1 MHTEIGRPFAG
12 AALDRLKAF
21 LKMNGLDYDPAAGF
35 TVVLLE
41 DDEIIASASLDGA
54 TVKCVAVSPMH
65 QGEGLTAQLMTAV
78 RQEAFDR
85 GIQHLMLFTKPG
97 NLMMFREFGFHPV
110 IRTDSVL
117 LMENRRNGLED
128 FLKGLE
134 RPAGDPKSVG
144 CIVANCNPFTLGHR
158 YLIETASKQTD
169 ALHVFILSE
178 AKSMFSPEDRM
189 ALAKAGCSDLENVY
203 FHPTGPYMV
212 SSATF
217 PTYFIKDKS
226 RAGSI
231 HCGLDVRLFGE
242 RIAPALGITRRFVG
256 TEPGCQVTNAYNEQ
270 MKMHLPEYG
279 VEVIEIPRREIGG
292 EAVSASR
299 VRAFLVKGDLDSIR
313 PLVPESTFRFL
324 RDMLSGRQ

>member
-1 MHTEIGRPFAG
+1 MHTETGRPFSG
-12 AALDRLKAF
+12 LMLEKLRQF
-21 LKMNGLDYDPAAGF
+21 LHMNGLDYDPAVGF
-35 TVVLLE
+35 TVALME
-41 DDEIIASASLDGA
+41 DDEIIATASLDGG

-65 QGEGLTAQLMTAV
+65 QGEGLTAHLMTAV

-117 LMENRRNGLED
+117 LMENRRSGLDD

-134 RPAGDPKSVG
+134 RPAGDPGVVG

-158 YLIETASKQTD
+158 YLIETAAKQVDT
-169 ALHVFILSE
+169 LHVFILSE
-178 AKSMFSPEDRM
+178 SRSMFSPEARM
-189 ALAKAGCSDLENVY
+189 DLAKAGCRDLENVY

-217 PTYFIKDKS
+217 PTYFIKDKT
-226 RAGSI
+226 RAGDI

-242 RIAPALGITRRFVG
+242 KIAPALGVTRRFVG
-256 TEPGCQVTNAYNEQ
+256 TEPNCVVTNAYNAQ
-270 MKMHLPEYG
+270 MKAHLPGYG
-279 VEVIEIPRREIGG
+279 VEVVEIPRREIGG
-292 EAVSASR
+292 EAISASR
-299 VRAFLVKGDLDSIR
+299 VRAFLEKGDFEAIR
-313 PLVPESTFRFL
+313 TLVPDGTYEYLIREFA
-324 RDMLSGRQ
+324 

>member
-1 MHTEIGRPFAG
+1 MHAETGRPFTG
-12 AALDRLKAF
+12 AALEKLKAF
-21 LKMNGLDYDPAAGF
+21 LRMNGLDYDPGVGF
-35 TVVLLE
+35 SVMLVE
-41 DDEIIASASLDGA
+41 DDEIIATASLDGA

-65 QGEGLTAQLMTAV
+65 QGEGLTAHLMTAV
-78 RQEAFDR
+78 RQEAFDK

-117 LMENRRNGLED
+117 LMENKRNGLDD
-128 FLKGLE
+128 FLKELK
-134 RPAGDPKSVG
+134 RPEGSPGTIG

-158 YLIETASKQTD
+158 YLIETASKQVD

-178 AKSMFSPEDRM
+178 SKSMFSPEDRM
-189 ALAKAGCSDLENVY
+189 ALAKAGCRDLENVY

-226 RAGSI
+226 RAGDI

-242 RIAPALGITRRFVG
+242 KIAPALGITRRFVG
-256 TEPGCQVTNAYNEQ
+256 TEPNCQVTNAYNEQ
-270 MKMHLPEYG
+270 MKNHLPGYG
-279 VEVIEIPRREIGG
+279 VEVVEIPRKEVSG

-299 VRAFLVKGDLDSIR
+299 VRAFLEKGDFDAIR
-313 PLVPESTFRFL
+313 ALVPDGTYEYLVNRF
-324 RDMLSGRQ
+324 GR